1 MKHKAILLMAL
12 MVPLCA
18 AVNAQDNA
26 DTPVLVD
33 ANLAFPTDA
42 VVTPL
47 TEAQEKEAGKLL
59 DEARGIYDSI
69 LNDDDEGK
77 ADYLQSNLTFIRE
90 RIDTA
95 SKELAQK
102 QADLNALNEKV
113 LARQKQIDAMQITD
127 GEKGR
132 KKVELVDEFRN
143 EKESLTFRITMLQK
157 HLTQLQAK
165 QSVMDADLK
174 GLGEAAKPAPT
185 PDEKAAQELQK
196 VRDEEQQKRFNKYN
210 R

>member
-1 MKHKAILLMAL
+1 MKNKVILLMAL

-18 AVNAQDNA
+18 AVWAQDKA
-26 DTPVLVD
+26 PAVD
-33 ANLAFPTDA
+33 ANAAFPTDA

-59 DEARGIYDSI
+59 DEARGIYDFI

-77 ADYLQSNLTFIRE
+77 ADYLQSNLAFIRE
-90 RIDTA
+90 RIDTT

-102 QADLNALNEKV
+102 QADLNALNQKV
-113 LARQKQIDAMQITD
+113 LDRQKQIDALQISD

-132 KKVELVDEFRN
+132 KRVELVDEFRN
-143 EKESLTFRITMLQK
+143 EKESLTFRITILQK
-157 HLTQLQAK
+157 HLSQLQSK
-165 QSVMDADLK
+165 QSVMDSDLK
-174 GLGEAAKPAPT
+174 GLGEAATPAPT
-185 PDEKAAQELQK
+185 PDQKALQELQK
-196 VRDEEQQKRFNKYN
+196 VREEEQQKRFNKYN